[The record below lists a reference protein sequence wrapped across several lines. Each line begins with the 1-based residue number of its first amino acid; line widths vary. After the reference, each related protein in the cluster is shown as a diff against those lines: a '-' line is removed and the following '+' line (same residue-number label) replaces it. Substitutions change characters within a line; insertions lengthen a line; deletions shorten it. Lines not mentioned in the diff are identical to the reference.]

1 VTVDDLDRAPDATA
15 GAVDDVVGPAEA
27 AAQAGVDEA
36 FVRRLLSLG
45 LLEAGPGGGLSEGDI
60 RRTSIFLSLERAGLP
75 LDAIGEA
82 NRRGGIDLAF
92 VDDPAYGLFAGL
104 TDATF
109 RSKSEE
115 TGIPIEL
122 LYAVREAM
130 GSAQP
135 GPDDRMREM
144 ELQVVPAIELQ
155 LRHDV
160 RQKVIERT
168 VRSFGDNLRR
178 MAEIEADWWMSDVM
192 QPIIESGGTLADI
205 GPRTAE
211 FSNAFSP
218 LSDQMV
224 LALFHGNQAN
234 AWMKNFFQGFEQAL
248 ERAGLHRATDRVP
261 AICFLDLSGYTRLTE
276 ERGDEHAADLAGR
289 LARLVQR
296 TSSQHG
302 GKPIK
307 WLGDGVMF
315 HFGDPGPGVLA
326 ALEMVEGAKEAS
338 LPPAH
343 VGLHAGP
350 VLFQEGD
357 YFGRTVNV
365 ASRIADY
372 ARQGEVLVSEEVVA
386 ASAVPGVRFEAIGPV
401 ELKGLTEAVS
411 LHVARRA

>member
-1 VTVDDLDRAPDATA
+1 VSIEEPA
-15 GAVDDVVGPAEA
+15 GSKPLEGRFNSGEVAIR
-27 AAQAGVDEA
+27 AGVDEA
-36 FVRRLLSLG
+36 FVLRLIDLG
-45 LLEAGPGGGLSEGDI
+45 LLSERAGGLTEGDV
-60 RRTSIFLSLERAGLP
+60 RRTAIFHSLERSGLP
-75 LDAIGEA
+75 LDGMAEA
-82 NRRGGIDLAF
+82 NRRGGLGMEF
-92 VDDPAYGLFAGL
+92 VDDPAYALFAGL

-109 RSKSEE
+109 RSKSTE
-115 TGIPIEL
+115 TGIAIEL
-122 LYAVREAM
+122 LYAIRESM

-135 GPDDRMREM
+135 SPDDRMRAV
-144 ELQVVPAIELQ
+144 ELEVMPAIELM
-155 LRHDV
+155 LRNRV
-160 RQKVIERT
+160 RATVVERT
-168 VRSFGDNLRR
+168 LRTFGDNLRR
-178 MAEIEADWWMSDVM
+178 MADIEADWWMSDVM
-192 QPIIESGGTLADI
+192 QPILAAGGSIADI

-211 FSNAFSP
+211 FSNAFSG

-224 LALFHGNQAN
+224 LALFHGNQSN
-234 AWMKNFFQGFEQAL
+234 AWMKNFYLGFEAAL
-248 ERAGLHRATDRVP
+248 EAAGLHSATDRPP

-276 ERGDEHAADLAGR
+276 QRGDAHAADLAGR

-326 ALEMVEGAKEAS
+326 ALEMVEGAREAD

-372 ARQGEVLVSEEVVA
+372 ARQGEVLVSDEVVA
-386 ASAVPGVRFEAIGPV
+386 ASAVPGVRFEPIGPV

-411 LHVARRA
+411 LHVARRSG